1 MNYERC
7 VRIFGNNYPTN
18 HFLGPDSIY
27 WLWVPKFISNYR
39 VTNCYSYFWCS
50 WMPNEESESIQCAW
64 RHISYGHSC
73 KSFDA
78 LYSRIKIRTYEQNLT
93 SSKHLIMNIYENS
106 NSAAFYNM
114 SWISFAISMGGMI
127 AGILYL
133 ESEIAIKGFLFM
145 GYLFTVTSC
154 FTLSKVIRDKHE
166 SERFITKMEKAKTE
180 KFMADNVENIVKK

>member
-1 MNYERC
+1 
-7 VRIFGNNYPTN
+7 
-18 HFLGPDSIY
+18 
-27 WLWVPKFISNYR
+27 
-39 VTNCYSYFWCS
+39 
-50 WMPNEESESIQCAW
+50 
-64 RHISYGHSC
+64 
-73 KSFDA
+73 
-78 LYSRIKIRTYEQNLT
+78 
-93 SSKHLIMNIYENS
+93 MNIYENS

-133 ESEIAIKGFLFM
+133 QSEIAIKGFLFM

-180 KFMADNVENIVKK
+180 KFMADNVENIVNK